1 MAPWI
6 LRYGG
11 PMPVPASRLGLIFAG
26 APSVPEMV
34 AISRRAEENGFDSI
48 WIAETRLTRD
58 AFVPAAA
65 IASATSRIGIG
76 TGIVPVFT
84 REPVV
89 LAISFRALDEIAPG
103 RVKMGI
109 GTGSPRILETQGIA
123 FERPL
128 TRLREYC
135 EVLPRLVRGE
145 PVSYEGSSFSLRD
158 ARIEDVLAAEH
169 DADGA
174 GGALPLW
181 LGVTGARGL
190 RLSGAV
196 ADGVLL
202 NVCLG
207 PDYVRTRLPLVREGA
222 LAAGRDPDAIEIGMG
237 IVCSPDPDGDLGRAR
252 ARAFVALYLSLF
264 PNVARETGLDEELV
278 ADVRAAFEREG
289 LEAAIAR
296 MGGDPVA
303 RLAAAGTP
311 DEVRDRLDEYRDA
324 GVDVPVLVPVEG
336 ALEAV
341 LALAR

>member
-1 MAPWI
+1 MA
-6 LRYGG
+6 G
-11 PMPVPASRLGLIFAG
+11 SRLGLIFAG
-26 APSVPEMV
+26 APGVPEMV
-34 AISRRAEENGFDSI
+34 AISRRAEERGFDSV

-89 LAISFRALDEIAPG
+89 LAISFCALAEIAPG
-103 RVKMGI
+103 RVRMGV

-123 FERPL
+123 FEKPL

-145 PVSYEGSSFSLRD
+145 PVSYEGDSFSLRE
-158 ARIEDVLAAEH
+158 ARIEDVLTGAA
-169 DADGA
+169 ATGS
-174 GGALPLW
+174 LPLW

-190 RLSGAV
+190 RLAGGL

-207 PDYVRTRLPLVREGA
+207 PDYVASRLPIMREGA
-222 LAAGRDPDAIEIGMG
+222 VAAGRDPAAIEVGMG

-264 PNVARETGLDEELV
+264 PNVARETGLDEELIL
-278 ADVRAAFEREG
+278 DVRAAFEQQG

-296 MGGDPVA
+296 MGDGPVA

-311 DEVRDRLDEYRDA
+311 SEVRDRLDAYRDA
-324 GVDVPVLVPVEG
+324 GVDLPVLVPVEG

-341 LALAR
+341 LALAG